1 MVIQWKGFCK
11 SIMNFFIIVKHPQLR
26 PFKTSSTLLK
36 MQILIIARN
45 ETNCK
50 LFKVVVWLWNMLTFW
65 IGTQLQIYRR
75 DRYEGKNK
83 ENHDRYEGKPKK
95 WHLRSEKGHHSK
107 IVNWDFRWLWSN
119 NWPLLRISRAI
130 VFALISSKL
139 FQGCRMQ
146 NTRKRATGQK
156 EGIGTYSIFISFAYS
171 NSIKVF

>member
-1 MVIQWKGFCK
+1 MSDTSVPDVLVCPVCRSLYRNPVMLPCCRTTACKCCALQKLLVKIFFLQRFGKNLHLVIQWKGFCK

-83 ENHDRYEGKPKK
+83 ENHYRYEGKPKK
-95 WHLRSEKGHHSK
+95 WHLRSETGHHSK
-107 IVNWDFRWLWSN
+107 FVDW
-119 NWPLLRISRAI
+119 
-130 VFALISSKL
+130 
-139 FQGCRMQ
+139 
-146 NTRKRATGQK
+146 
-156 EGIGTYSIFISFAYS
+156 Y
-171 NSIKVF
+171 